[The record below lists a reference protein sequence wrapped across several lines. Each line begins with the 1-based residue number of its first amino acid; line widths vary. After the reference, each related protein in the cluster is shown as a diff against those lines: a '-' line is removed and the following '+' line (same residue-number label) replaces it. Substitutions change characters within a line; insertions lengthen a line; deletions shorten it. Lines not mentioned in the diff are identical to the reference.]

1 VAEGRPT
8 CRVTGDVPNA
18 YLFQC
23 LSVPMFIYGAALRGT
38 PVQVNVIGTV
48 MFLIAILA
56 VAVGPTIASR
66 RSKYRW

>member
-1 VAEGRPT
+1 M
-8 CRVTGDVPNA
+8 
-18 YLFQC
+18 L
-23 LSVPMFIYGAALRGT
+23 IYGAALRGT